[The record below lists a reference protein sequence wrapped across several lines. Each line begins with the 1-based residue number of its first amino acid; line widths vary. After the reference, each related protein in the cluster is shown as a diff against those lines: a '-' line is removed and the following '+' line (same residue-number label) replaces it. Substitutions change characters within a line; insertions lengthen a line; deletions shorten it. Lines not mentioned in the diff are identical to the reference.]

1 MPYTARA
8 TTSGTAPALA
18 FSKAFAAE
26 HPEFTEGRFEAHVI
40 SPGRLLIS
48 APVEAADDD
57 DENDPILGAF
67 LGFLERSMRE
77 HPELVRPMTASEIAG
92 LDELLE
98 GVEVDLDEDLRDADY
113 VLP

>member
-18 FSKAFAAE
+18 FPKAFAAE
-26 HPEFTEGRFEAHVI
+26 HPEFTEGRFEVHVI

-48 APVEAADDD
+48 APVEEADEDADD
-57 DENDPILGAF
+57 PVLAAF
-67 LGFLERSMRE
+67 LGFLEKSMAE
-77 HPELVRPMTASEIAG
+77 HPELVRPMSATEFARVSEM
-92 LDELLE
+92 LE
-98 GVEVDLDEDLRDADY
+98 GVEADLDAPLGDDDY